1 MKNVFSVEEL
11 NTLDALEIR
20 GGAIKN
26 PDSPNAQ
33 EDCINT
39 AAGCGSTTLQVR
51 CVNKVTTCG
60 GTAPIVTAGQCGTGI
75 S

>member
-11 NTLDALEIR
+11 NALDALEIR

-26 PDSPNAQ
+26 PDNPNAQ

-39 AAGCGSTTLQVR
+39 AAGCGSTTIQLR
-51 CVNKVTTCG
+51 CVNKVAVCG
-60 GTAPIVTAGQCGTGI
+60 GLQPIESPGKCGTEA